1 MEETTPT
8 STSSQNNR
16 RIAKNTLMLYFRMIL
31 TMMVSLYTSR
41 VILNTL
47 GVEDFGIYNVVGGV
61 VSMFAFFNSAMS
73 SATQRFLSYEIG
85 KGDFVQLRKTFNATQ
100 IIHIGIAVLIFILAE
115 TVGLWFVK
123 SYLVIPPERLD
134 AAIWVYHFSVLS
146 FMVSII
152 QVPYN
157 ATIIAH
163 ERMNVY
169 AYVSIIEVSLKLL
182 IVFMLTWITYDKL
195 KLYGILYFSVVFIV
209 AAIYRVYTR
218 RNFEESKFEFVNDQ
232 KLYKTLISYSGWN
245 LFGNIAAV
253 AKGQGVN
260 ILLNIFYGPVVNAA
274 RGIAMQ
280 VQAAVNSF
288 VSNFQMA
295 VNPQIIKSYAADERE
310 YMYSLVIRG
319 SKFSFYLLFFLSL
332 PIMIEVD
339 QILKLWLKTVPEY
352 SSIFTIL
359 VLVIILIDC
368 VSGPLMTAIQ
378 ATGKIKVYQAVVG
391 SLLMLILPISY
402 FLLKLGYSPEI
413 TLYVNIV
420 ISIIAL
426 SFRLYLVWKL
436 LEFPIQRFVE
446 EIILKNILIVLL
458 SLSLPLLIRT
468 SMDEHFIRLIVI
480 VFVTLFWNAVIIF
493 SLGLQKSEK
502 AIVIRGINKI
512 LKRT

>member
-1 MEETTPT
+1 
-8 STSSQNNR
+8 
-16 RIAKNTLMLYFRMIL
+16 MI
-31 TMMVSLYTSR
+31 VSLYTSR

-47 GVEDFGIYNVVGGV
+47 GVEDYGIYNVVGGV

-73 SATQRFLSYEIG
+73 SATQRFLSFEIG
-85 KGDFVQLRKTFNATQ
+85 KGDFAQLRKTFNATQ
-100 IIHIGIAVLIFILAE
+100 IIHIGIAVVIFILAE

-123 SYLVIPPERLD
+123 TYLVIPPERLN

-209 AAIYRVYTR
+209 AVIYRVYTR
-218 RNFEESKFEFVNDQ
+218 RNFEESKFEFVKDQ

-420 ISIIAL
+420 ISITAL

-436 LEFPIQRFVE
+436 LGFPVLRFVK
-446 EIILKNILIVLL
+446 EIIFQNIAIVLL
-458 SLSLPLLIRT
+458 SLSLPLFIRYF
-468 SMDEHFIRLIVI
+468 MDEHLIRLIVV
-480 VFVTLFWNAVIIF
+480 VFVTLIWNAIIIF
-493 SLGLQKSEK
+493 SVGLQKSEI

-512 LKRT
+512 MKRK

>member
-1 MEETTPT
+1 
-8 STSSQNNR
+8 
-16 RIAKNTLMLYFRMIL
+16 MIF
-31 TMMVSLYTSR
+31 SLYTSR

-47 GVEDFGIYNVVGGV
+47 GVEDYGIYNVVGGV

-115 TVGLWFVK
+115 TIGLWFVK
-123 SYLVIPPERLD
+123 TYLVIPAERLD

-195 KLYGILYFSVVFIV
+195 KLYGILLFSVVFIV
-209 AAIYRVYTR
+209 ASIYRVYTR
-218 RNFEESKFEFVNDQ
+218 KNFEESKFEFVKDK

-245 LFGNIAAV
+245 LFGNLAAV

-260 ILLNIFYGPVVNAA
+260 ILLNMFYGPVVNAA

-310 YMYSLVIRG
+310 YMTSLIIRS
-319 SKFSFYLLFFLSL
+319 SKFSFYLLFLLSL
-332 PIMIEVD
+332 PIIIEVD
-339 QILKLWLKTVPEY
+339 QILRFWLKTVPEY

-368 VSGPLMTAIQ
+368 VSGPLMTAIH

-402 FLLKLGYSPEI
+402 VLLKKGYSPEI

-426 SFRLYLVWKL
+426 SFRLFIVWKL
-436 LEFPIQRFVE
+436 LGFPIMRFVR
-446 EIILKNILIVLL
+446 EIILNNIIIVLL
-458 SLSLPLLIRT
+458 SLSLPLLIRYLLNE
-468 SMDEHFIRLIVI
+468 DLIRLIII
-480 VFVTLFWNAVIIF
+480 VFVTLVWNAIIIF
-493 SLGLQKSEK
+493 SLGLHKSEK

-512 LKRT
+512 LKRK